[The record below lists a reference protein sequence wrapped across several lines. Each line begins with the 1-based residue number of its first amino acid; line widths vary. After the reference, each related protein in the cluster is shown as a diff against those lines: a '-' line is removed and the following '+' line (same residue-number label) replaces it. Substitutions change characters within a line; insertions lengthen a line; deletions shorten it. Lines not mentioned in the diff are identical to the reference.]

1 MELCT
6 RCGKQIED
14 GTICEC
20 SAEAASTAVSDTP
33 KFYRS
38 EIQNFWESMKN
49 RMGLDDPQRNASD
62 RYERGQQIVPDSINP
77 NEGEVPVRQYNIA
90 VLRNLLRLERAEG
103 RLQVTNK
110 RVVFRA
116 SGISFRGRTTLHQEY
131 AIDEIAGIEA
141 RNNYKLNFLY
151 FIFSLLIIFAAYF
164 IISQYGTAGNANP
177 LYVQESTTKEKESFA
192 IKYIRYREQA
202 GLGTAWKMMNPAY
215 VLSARE
221 RESQAIDHRRH
232 TEMALSQAQEQLGP
246 AEEAIKRAESDLVEG
261 ILRTRRVA
269 VGRNFLGETTY
280 RNETYR
286 DTSEEAMAEAEQN
299 LAIAIAEKMRI
310 EGEIEQAKANVTGA
324 KMAENEAIKNRIS
337 TERICAV
344 LMTILGILLG
354 VGCIIPF
361 FIMYKRFGLKLFIL
375 CFSHFGFQLSLVASG
390 AKIFSMFMGISTI
403 IIIICMFLFFFRPNL
418 VISILNKVGAPAAIN
433 VRRELFLLMPLEKG
447 IGFAEVIPTEE
458 SESAI
463 REICAIISDIQKLG
477 DFGIEK
483 WKK

>member
-1 MELCT
+1 MTICT

-14 GTICEC
+14 GNICEC
-20 SAEAASTAVSDTP
+20 STETTSATSGDTL

-38 EIQNFWESMKN
+38 EIRSFWESMKN

-116 SGISFRGRTTLHQEY
+116 AGISFRGRTTLHQEY

-141 RNNYKLNFLY
+141 RNNYKFNFLY
-151 FIFSLLIIFAAYF
+151 FIFSLLIIYGAFF
-164 IISQYGTAGNANP
+164 IIFQYGAKGNLMHPLNVRGAGIPAT
-177 LYVQESTTKEKESFA
+177 V
-192 IKYIRYREQA
+192 
-202 GLGTAWKMMNPAY
+202 KMMNPSH
-215 VLSARE
+215 VIEARE
-221 RESQAIDHRRH
+221 RESQAIDHRIYAER
-232 TEMALSQAQEQLGP
+232 AVPQAEAQLGP
-246 AEEAIKRAESDLVEG
+246 ANEAVKRAESDLIDG
-261 ILRTRRVA
+261 ILKTRRVA
-269 VGRNFLGETTY
+269 TGRNFYGETTY

-286 DTSEEAMAEAEQN
+286 DTSEEAMAEAEKN
-299 LAIAIAEKMRI
+299 LAAAIVEKMRV
-310 EGEIEQAKANVTGA
+310 ESEIERAKANVVEA
-324 KMAENEAIKNRIS
+324 KRLENEAIKSRIS
-337 TERICAV
+337 TERNWAA

-361 FIMYKRFGLKLFIL
+361 FYMYKKFGLKLFIL
-375 CFSHFGFQLSLVASG
+375 CFSHFGFQLSLVASE
-390 AKIFSMFMGISTI
+390 AKIFSFFMGISTI
-403 IIIICMFLFFFRPNL
+403 IIIICILLFCFRPNL
-418 VISILNKVGAPAAIN
+418 VISILNKVGSPAAID

-463 REICAIISDIQKLG
+463 RQICAIISDIQKLG